1 MIVKCSVQVRSQLS
15 VIQNIE
21 EAFKF
26 LHQSIITEIENSV
39 SKDWIVI
46 ETIVKHSIKTFEC
59 WYKQK

>member
-1 MIVKCSVQVRSQLS
+1 MIVKSSVQVRSQLS

-26 LHQSIITEIENSV
+26 LHQSIITEIKNSV
-39 SKDWIVI
+39 SKDWTVI
-46 ETIVKHSIKTFEC
+46 ETIVKHNIKTFEC

>member
-1 MIVKCSVQVRSQLS
+1 MIVKSSVQVRSQLS

-26 LHQSIITEIENSV
+26 LHQSIITEIKNSV
-39 SKDWIVI
+39 SKDWTVI